1 MRLFI
6 IRHGETAWSLSG
18 QHTSSTD
25 LALTENGRRQAA
37 TLTTRLAGW
46 KFARVLTSPRQ
57 RARTTAEL
65 AGFPHAEV
73 TEDLREFEYGEYE
86 GLRKAEI
93 LARAPGWDI
102 FRDGCPG
109 GETVAQVLARAQRVC
124 ARVRAGGDDA
134 LVFTHGH
141 LGRVLAVAWLGQP
154 ATFGAQLALD
164 TCTLNILK
172 DDGGRAMIQTWNCAE
187 DVRS

>member
-1 MRLFI
+1 MRLYI

-18 QHTSSTD
+18 QHTSRTD
-25 LALTENGRRQAA
+25 LALTENGRAQAA
-37 TLTTRLAGW
+37 TLAQRLAGR
-46 KFARVLTSPRQ
+46 KFLLVLTSPRQ

-65 AGFPHAEV
+65 AGFPNAEV
-73 TEDLREFEYGEYE
+73 TEDLREFDYGEYE
-86 GLRKAEI
+86 GLLKTEI
-93 LARAPGWDI
+93 LAKAPGWDI

-109 GETVAQVLARAQRVC
+109 GETVAQVMARALRVC
-124 ARVRAGGDDA
+124 ARVRAGGADA
-134 LVFTHGH
+134 LAFTHGH
-141 LGRVLAVAWLGQP
+141 MGRILTAAWLGQP

-172 DDGGRAMIQTWNCAE
+172 DDGGRPMIQTWNCAE